1 MDGGHSVTSN
11 KKKAMNGGKWITLST
26 VISTVFQ
33 FVQIAIL
40 ARLLA
45 PSDFGVVSISNL
57 IIGFFG
63 VFANLGFSN
72 SIIYKQESDRT
83 VLSTLYWL
91 NMLVGVVIF
100 VVIQFSAPAIVSF
113 YGEPKL
119 ERVLQFSSW
128 YFLIVYLGQLYMFLL
143 EKELRFKSVATVD
156 IVGTIIGSVTTI
168 TLAYSGFEEL
178 SLIIGQLVSQTVKS
192 ALQIMLGWPLFKP
205 AFRFAI
211 GKIQEHLRFG
221 IFNLGDG
228 VLGFV
233 QSNADNFFIGSIL
246 GVKMLGYY
254 TLAYQLAI
262 FPIIRL
268 NPIILQVAYPILAKM
283 QNDNEGL
290 KRAYLKILDVLAFC
304 NLPLLA
310 GLFITAESVV
320 PLIYGPNWG
329 ETTHLI
335 QIFVFVGLFSCLG
348 HPLFTLAFTKGKPN
362 LLFYLNLVT
371 LLVKVPMVYVMGHAY
386 GITGIA
392 ISFVLVTLFNLV
404 LNFWLVHYLV
414 GDFLSLFLKSFIQ
427 PVFFCVVMV
436 AVIALYKSVIGYEG
450 IVHTIA
456 QIALGGATYVGLT
469 LAFKLSFTE
478 LKALREVV

>member
-1 MDGGHSVTSN
+1 MSN
-11 KKKAMNGGKWITLST
+11 KQKAMNGGKWITIST

-33 FVQIAIL
+33 FVQVAVL

-45 PSDFGVVSISNL
+45 PADFGVVGVSNL

-72 SIIYKQESDRT
+72 SIIYKQENDRT

-91 NMLVGVVIF
+91 NMLVGVFIF
-100 VVIQFSAPAIVSF
+100 VVIQFTAPAIVSF
-113 YGEPKL
+113 YSEPKL
-119 ERVLQFSSW
+119 ERVLQLSSG
-128 YFLIVYLGQLYMFLL
+128 YFLIVYVGQLYMFLL
-143 EKELRFKSVATVD
+143 EKELRFKSVATID
-156 IVGTIIGSVTTI
+156 ITGTIVGTITTVV
-168 TLAYSGFEEL
+168 LAYNGFEEL
-178 SLIIGQLVSQTVKS
+178 SLIIGQLVSQTIKS
-192 ALQIMLGWPLFKP
+192 SLQIILGRPLFKP

-211 GKIQEHLRFG
+211 SKVQEHLRFG
-221 IFNLGDG
+221 VFNLGDG
-228 VLGFV
+228 ILGFV

-254 TLAYQLAI
+254 TLAYQLAV

-283 QNDNEGL
+283 QDDNEGL

-320 PLIYGPNWG
+320 PLIYGPNWS

-362 LLFYLNLVT
+362 LLFYLNLAT
-371 LLVKVPMVYVMGHAY
+371 LVVKIPLVYIMGHAY

-392 ISFVLVTLFNLV
+392 LSFVLVTVFNLV
-404 LNFWLVHYLV
+404 LNFWVVHYLV
-414 GDFLSLFLKSFIQ
+414 GDFLSLFLKNFIQ
-427 PVFFCVVMV
+427 PLFFCVVMV
-436 AVIALYKSVIGYEG
+436 AVIAVYKSVIGYEG
-450 IVHTIA
+450 LIHTVM

-469 LAFKLSFTE
+469 LAFKMSFTE
-478 LKALREVV
+478 LKSLREAI